1 LSESLQEFQ
10 VAVVATEDGEFTFQI
25 FTVCGEPQTL
35 QTDSHRYMTPADAAQ
50 AGREAIV
57 SMRNG
62 VRAAAVERNATK
74 CSPEGQ
80 RQ

>member
-1 LSESLQEFQ
+1 LSEGLQEFQ
-10 VAVVATEDGEFTFQI
+10 VAVVATKDGEFTFQI

-50 AGREAIV
+50 AGHEAIV
-57 SMRNG
+57 SMRDG
-62 VRAAAVERNATK
+62 IRAVEVERSATK
-74 CSPEGQ
+74 SSQEGP